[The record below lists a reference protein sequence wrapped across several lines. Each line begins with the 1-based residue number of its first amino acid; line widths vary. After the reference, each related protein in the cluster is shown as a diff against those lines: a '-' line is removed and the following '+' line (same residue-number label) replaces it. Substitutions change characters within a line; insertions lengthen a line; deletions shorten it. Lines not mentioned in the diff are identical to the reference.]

1 MWRRDRGSARDA
13 AALLVELPPR
23 KESPELLAAEAGA
36 EELYA
41 PPSKPRPAGSDRA
54 SSGTPFHLLPLDEAE
69 VEGRLPREDQPPPVD
84 RPAGAVSDVA
94 SLHYT

>member
-41 PPSKPRPAGSDRA
+41 AA
-54 SSGTPFHLLPLDEAE
+54 LEAAA
-69 VEGRLPREDQPPPVD
+69 DW
-84 RPAGAVSDVA
+84 
-94 SLHYT
+94 